1 MRRILLY
8 LLLAAAVLAVAAP
21 AQAQHRR
28 YRDYDRPRSS
38 SVEGQTIATIHL
50 GLSSPTGDFDT
61 FFNSGL
67 GFGGSIAYGVSRSVL
82 LSFELSHHDF
92 GGELPRD
99 DASVTPM
106 TFNAAY
112 VFPTGGSVVPW
123 AGGGIGAYGH
133 HERIED
139 GISPGVDFDDSET
152 AFGYNLGAGIGGPI
166 ARRTLLGGGFRF
178 HHVDGD
184 RLLEA
189 NFWTFQVGLG
199 FML

>member
-1 MRRILLY
+1 MRRILLTA
-8 LLLAAAVLAVAAP
+8 LLAAAVLSAAAP
-21 AQAQHRR
+21 AQAQRR
-28 YRDYDRPRSS
+28 RVREYDGERTASI
-38 SVEGQTIATIHL
+38 EGRTIATIHL
-50 GLSSPTGDFDT
+50 GLSSPTGNFDDI
-61 FFNSGL
+61 FNSGL
-67 GFGGSIAYGVSRSVL
+67 GFGGSIAYGVSRRVL

-92 GGELPRD
+92 DGDLPRD
-99 DASVTPM
+99 DASITPM

-123 AGGGIGAYGH
+123 AGGGLGAYQH

-139 GISPGVDFDDSET
+139 VGGGIAFDDEET
-152 AFGYNLGAGIGGPI
+152 AFGYNFGAGIGGPI
-166 ARRTLLGGGFRF
+166 AHRTLLGGGFRF

-199 FML
+199 FLL

>member
-8 LLLAAAVLAVAAP
+8 ALLAAALFAAAAP
-21 AQAQHRR
+21 AQAQRRR
-28 YRDYDRPRSS
+28 YRDYDRSPG
-38 SVEGQTIATIHL
+38 VEGQSIATIHL
-50 GLSSPTGDFDT
+50 GLSSPTGDFDEI
-61 FFNSGL
+61 FNSGL
-67 GFGGSIAYGVSRSVL
+67 GFGGSLAYGVSRSVL

-92 GGELPRD
+92 DGDLPRD
-99 DASVTPM
+99 DASITPM

-112 VFPTGGSVVPW
+112 VFPTGGSVIPW
-123 AGGGIGAYGH
+123 AGGGIGAYHH
-133 HERIED
+133 HERIQD
-139 GISPGVDFDDSET
+139 LIDTGIDFDDSET

-166 ARRTLLGGGFRF
+166 GRRTLLGGGFRF